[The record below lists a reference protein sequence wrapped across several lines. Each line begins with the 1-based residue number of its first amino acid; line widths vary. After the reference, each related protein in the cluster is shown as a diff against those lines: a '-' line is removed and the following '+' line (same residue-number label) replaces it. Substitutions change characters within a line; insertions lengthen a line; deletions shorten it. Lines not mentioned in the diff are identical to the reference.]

1 MLLLGGN
8 VAGDFQPKPLLVY
21 PSENLRALKGCPKPN
36 LPVAWRSHKGV
47 WVTTSLSQE
56 WFVHF
61 WPAMERYCAPYGLLY
76 KALLILDSA
85 PGHPG
90 SLDDLSEH
98 VRVGYM
104 PKKTRAL
111 VRPMNQD
118 AVATFKA
125 CCLCRVFRLLVLW
138 V

>member
-8 VAGDFQPKPLLVY
+8 VAGNFQPKPLLVY
-21 PSENLRALKGCPKPN
+21 PSENLHALKGCPKPN

-47 WVTTSLSQE
+47 WVTMSLFQE

-61 WPAMERYCAPYGLLY
+61 WPAMERYCAQYGLPR

-104 PKKTRAL
+104 PRKTRAL

-125 CCLCRVFRLLVLW
+125 CCLRRVFRLLVLR